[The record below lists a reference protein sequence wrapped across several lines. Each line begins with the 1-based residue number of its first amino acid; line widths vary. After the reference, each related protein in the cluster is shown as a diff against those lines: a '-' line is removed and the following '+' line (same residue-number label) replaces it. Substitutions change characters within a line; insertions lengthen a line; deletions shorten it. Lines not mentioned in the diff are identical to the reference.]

1 MQILSEDLETVYL
14 YSRHVPTHN
23 LISSD
28 KWPIGE
34 VIKDHHIRPMPEDL
48 PVGVYAIRLA
58 MSQKKELDLEKLE
71 SYDWISLGRIA
82 NYENRMNPILVGVAD
97 EGN

>member
-23 LISSD
+23 LVSAVL
-28 KWPIGE
+28 WPVGE
-34 VIKDHHIRPMPEDL
+34 VIKDHHIRPIPEEL

-58 MSQKKELDLEKLE
+58 ILRDKQIEPKEME

-82 NYENRMNPILVGVAD
+82 NYRNRISPISVGND
-97 EGN
+97 